1 LQNLK
6 SERSKIG
13 ELAIVNGKS
22 GKHNNGSRP
31 RNYGRVA
38 PQSSPETTDTPTE
51 PPPAGLTLVHI
62 IGTKYIDYF
71 TDGSTTVSFPGNSDI
86 DANLNKPDAP
96 IPTHEGM
103 TWVHTTGQ
111 NLYDTPSGDLEV
123 GDYAVQQNGSYIEN
137 APPTVFVP
145 STSTPAVLGAS
156 TSTAATS
163 DTTST
168 SSSTPQSDNSTT
180 TDQGA
185 SSTPPATDTTATTTP

>member
-1 LQNLK
+1 
-6 SERSKIG
+6 
-13 ELAIVNGKS
+13 LAIVNGKS
-22 GKHNNGSRP
+22 GKHNSGSRP
-31 RNYGRVA
+31 RNYVRVA

-137 APPTVFVP
+137 APPTVFVS

-168 SSSTPQSDNSTT
+168 SSTPQSDNSTT